1 MKKLEI
7 EEDEIIAEV
16 RRVRAEHA
24 AKFNYDFK
32 AICRDYLRLTQRLK
46 AQGWKVV
53 SKPARK
59 AAKTG

>member
-1 MKKLEI
+1 MKKPEP

-32 AICRDYLRLTQRLK
+32 AICRDYRRLTQRLK
-46 AQGWKVV
+46 AQGWKIV
-53 SKPARK
+53 SQPVRK
-59 AAKTG
+59 AAKAR

>member
-1 MKKLEI
+1 MKKPEP
-7 EEDEIIAEV
+7 EEDEIISEV
-16 RRVRAEHA
+16 RRVRAQHA

-32 AICRDYLRLTQRLK
+32 AICRDYRRLTQRLK

-59 AAKTG
+59 AAKAG